1 MLFMNEYMSMT
12 RLSRRRR
19 STPPRP
25 LQGRPEIYARILGE
39 YVQFARTQD
48 GRPLEELA
56 PLAALTVAQWEAI
69 EAGQVPDTWEQM
81 CLIGAA
87 LHIGPKLMSKLVTIY
102 VGASGPR

>member
-1 MLFMNEYMSMT
+1 MNEYMSMT
-12 RLSRRRR
+12 RSRRRR

-25 LQGRPEIYARILGE
+25 LPGRPEVYATILGQ
-39 YVQFARTQD
+39 YIQFARMQD
-48 GRPLEELA
+48 GRPLEQIA
-56 PLAALTVAQWEAI
+56 PLAALTVPEWEAI

-87 LHIGPKLMSKLVTIY
+87 LRIGHKLMSKLVTIY